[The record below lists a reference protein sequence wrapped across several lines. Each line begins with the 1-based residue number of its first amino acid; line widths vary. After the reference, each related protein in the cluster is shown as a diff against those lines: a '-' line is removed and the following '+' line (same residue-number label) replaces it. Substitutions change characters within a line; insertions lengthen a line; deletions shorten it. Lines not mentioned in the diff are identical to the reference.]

1 MEWLSLI
8 GIVLAIALFVFF
20 CFKKVKVFVSTIIV
34 SIVVMVLS
42 GLPVLET
49 MTGTYMSGFGK
60 FMTNYLL
67 LFLLSALFGKVMEDS
82 GSVRKIAV
90 CVSDFAKKRRNP
102 QFWAAFSLPV
112 FYCLLSYVGISGFT
126 IIFTVLAIGRD
137 LFKELDVPWWMYPYG
152 SAGIMWAICLG
163 GNIYNTNIIAANGFG
178 TTLFAGMGMSVI
190 CFIVYG
196 VVLALLCLHDLN
208 KYKKKGEGFLPS
220 GAPMLEA
227 KMKEASSELPN
238 LLVAVIPLV
247 LPIVLLAAFQVN
259 VLVSMLAAIVAC
271 VLLNI
276 KHIHNVKDTVCDG
289 CAAGIMPLVNVCA
302 ATGFVSVIQATTGYA
317 LAMDALTQLP
327 ALASALGL
335 GLIMSAV
342 VASSTSA
349 LSPII
354 GSLVE
359 MYSSAG
365 IGAESAHRLSTMA
378 VCTYMTPHNSGVV
391 NALSLNKLSFAKG
404 AWIYFYTTFIPGVCA
419 LAVGILLV
427 LTGIF

>member
-8 GIVLAIALFVFF
+8 GIIIAIALFVVL
-20 CFKKVKVFVSTIIV
+20 CFKKVKIFVGAIIV
-34 SIVVMVLS
+34 SIVVMLFS

-49 MTGTYMSGFGK
+49 LSGTYMSGFGN
-60 FMTNYLL
+60 FMTKYLL
-67 LFLLSALFGKVMEDS
+67 LFLLSALFGRVMEDS
-82 GSVRKIAV
+82 GSVRKIAM
-90 CVSDFAKKRRNP
+90 CVANFAKKRKNP

-137 LFKELDVPWWMYPYG
+137 MFKELDVPWWMYPYG

-163 GNIYNTNIIAANGFG
+163 GNIYNTNIIASNGFG
-178 TTLFAGMGMSVI
+178 TSLYAGMLVSVI

-196 VVLALLCLHDLN
+196 VVLALLCLHDLK

-220 GAPMLEA
+220 GAPMLDV
-227 KMKEASSELPN
+227 KMKEGQKELPN

-247 LPIVLLAAFQVN
+247 LPIVLLAAFEVD
-259 VLVSMLAAIVAC
+259 VLVAMLAAIVVC
-271 VLLNI
+271 ILMNI
-276 KHIHNVKDTVCDG
+276 KHIHNIKDTICDG
-289 CAAGIMPLVNVCA
+289 CATGIMPLVNVCA
-302 ATGFVSVIQATTGYA
+302 ATGFVSVIQVTSGYA

-327 ALASALGL
+327 AMASALGL

-342 VASSTSA
+342 VASSTSV

-354 GSLVE
+354 EDLTQL
-359 MYSSAG
+359 YSAAG
-365 IGAESAHRLSTMA
+365 IGAEAAHRLTTMSICA
-378 VCTYMTPHNSGVV
+378 YMTPHNSGVV

-404 AWIYFYTTFIPGVCA
+404 AWIYFYTTFVPGICA
-419 LAVGILLV
+419 LVVGVALV
-427 LTGIF
+427 LAGIV